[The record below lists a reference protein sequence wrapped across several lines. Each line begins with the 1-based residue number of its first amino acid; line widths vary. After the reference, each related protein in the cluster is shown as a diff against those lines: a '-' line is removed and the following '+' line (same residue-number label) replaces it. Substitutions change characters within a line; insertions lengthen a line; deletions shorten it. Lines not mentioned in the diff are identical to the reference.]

1 MFLASKSVG
10 GTLFTSP
17 RKRKKKK
24 LGIKRRKGFV
34 KACKSRLGQHDLSG
48 TL

>member
-1 MFLASKSVG
+1 MFLASKNVG
-10 GTLFTSP
+10 GYLVYEGE
-17 RKRKKKK
+17 KKKKK